1 MSFPRLH
8 FHGAARSVTGSCF
21 EIETGTARILVDCGL
36 FQGPKSERELNYK
49 PFPFDPTKINAV
61 LLTHAHI
68 DHSGLLPKL
77 ASNGFNGRI
86 FATKATIDLCSV
98 MLPDSAHIQ
107 ETEVEQLNRRN
118 TQRGRPTVEPIYTQA
133 DAAACMTL
141 FRPVEY
147 KDWINIVPGIK
158 ARYWNAGHL
167 LGSASIEIEIA
178 RKGEDKPV
186 RLLFSGDVGPAHKLL
201 QFASEGPRDIDY
213 LVCESTY
220 GDRERGE
227 VSSDQRRAILLDE
240 VQMAVKANGPL
251 IIPSFAVER
260 TQELLV
266 DLFLLMKAGEIPQ
279 TNIFVDSPL
288 ATRASAI
295 FERHTSEIERGDILR
310 EALNDSHIRFTETV
324 EQSKSI
330 NRISGFFIVIAA
342 SGMCDAGRIRHHL
355 KNNLWRKNAT
365 ILLTGYQAQGSLGR
379 ILLDHATSVRI
390 QGEEVQVKA
399 KIRQLDLYSGH
410 ADATELVDWV
420 YDRFPI
426 CQNIFLVHGEE
437 TGLNVLKGRLEEQQ
451 GSVRILIPELDDVF
465 ELRAMGARPIPGD
478 HPRRLQPGKVAHLDW
493 HNDLSKLLLDV
504 SDAVGNEADER
515 GRSLIIRR
523 LRDALND
530 VRERE
535 DFVK

>member
-1 MSFPRLH
+1 MAYPRLH
-8 FHGAARSVTGSCF
+8 FHGAAHSVTGSCF
-21 EIETGTARILVDCGL
+21 EIEAGTARILVDCGL
-36 FQGPKSERELNYK
+36 FQGPKSERELNYR
-49 PFPFDPTKINAV
+49 PFPFDPAKVNAV

-77 ASNGFNGRI
+77 ASHGFTGRI

-118 TQRGRPTVEPIYTQA
+118 AQRGRPTVEPIYTQA

-141 FRPVEY
+141 FQAVEY
-147 KDWINIVPGIK
+147 KDWISIVPGIK

-167 LGSASIEIEIA
+167 LGSASIEIEIDGDDA
-178 RKGEDKPV
+178 ENPV
-186 RLLFSGDVGPAHKLL
+186 HLLFSGDIGPAHKLL
-201 QFASEGPRDIDY
+201 QFAAEGPRDIDY

-266 DLFLLMKAGEIPQ
+266 DLFLLMKAREIPK

-288 ATRASAI
+288 ATRASEI
-295 FERHTSEIERGDILR
+295 FERHASEIERGEILR

-379 ILLDHATSVRI
+379 ILLDQAASVRI
-390 QGEEVQVKA
+390 QGEEVLVKA
-399 KIRQLDLYSGH
+399 RIRQLDLYSGH
-410 ADATELVDWV
+410 ADSTELVDWV
-420 YDRFPI
+420 YNRFPVE
-426 CQNIFLVHGEE
+426 QNIFLVHGEE
-437 TGLNVLKGRLEEQQ
+437 SGLNALKGRLEELH
-451 GSVRILIPELDDVF
+451 SPVRIMEPELDDVF
-465 ELRAMGARPIPGD
+465 ELRASGASPITGE
-478 HPRRLQPGKVAHLDW
+478 HTRRLQPGKVAHLDW
-493 HNDLSKLLLDV
+493 HNDLSQLLLDV

-515 GRSLIIRR
+515 GRSLIIRQ
-523 LRDALND
+523 LRNALND
-530 VRERE
+530 VRKR
-535 DFVK
+535 DSVVD